1 MKILITGITGLI
13 GNYTMEVLLQNEY
26 KDLRGQ
32 YFSKRDVNEYKTRGI
47 EMVQA
52 DICNE
57 GDLKDITK
65 DCEVVV
71 HSAAKVI
78 DFGSKKDFYTAHYD
92 ATFFLLKDAL

>member
-13 GNYTMEVLLQNEY
+13 GNYTMEVLLKNGY
-26 KDLRGQ
+26 TDIRGQ
-32 YFSKRDVNEYKTRGI
+32 YFSKRDTSEYTSGGI

-57 GDLKDITK
+57 SALKDITK

-92 ATFFLLKDAL
+92 ATLFLLKDA